1 MASIITKR
9 LQALERLLLPP
20 AGARYVVVGQ
30 SPDGARHYLDPT
42 TGQITDTPPPGDLN
56 MVYIDEDLRAI

>member
-1 MASIITKR
+1 MASITNR
-9 LQALERLLLPP
+9 LQALERRLLPQ

-30 SPDGARHYLDPT
+30 SPDGAPHYLDPT
-42 TGQITDTPPPGDLN
+42 TGQITDTPPTGDLT